1 MSLPSGTPERLS
13 LNERLQDVTHA
24 LAASTTVHGVFEILL
39 TSALETVDATTGAV
53 LLVTPEGDRLELA
66 QSRGYSPDV
75 PTIWKDG
82 PLDGSVPAGEALLDQ
97 TALFFEHQ
105 DALMLAYPDLEERV
119 GAPPPVATAVLP
131 MFESHK
137 SLGLIVLDFT
147 EPHHFTQEERF
158 FLRTL
163 STQCGIALGRARLMS
178 ELQQQVE
185 ERTQQVYR
193 EARAQEAFIAFTE
206 AVGTET
212 EVTLLAQH
220 SVAVLDQRFPGSTA
234 AYYEREAGRW
244 KLRVHSENLGE
255 SPELLEQLRAGLPLE
270 TPVFAAVLQTQAPVF
285 VNAWNPQQERVE
297 HTEMYH
303 TVATYPY
310 VRQGE
315 VQAVLG
321 IGLKDQGHW
330 TPSDRALFLAVC
342 RGLSL
347 ALDRAEQVEQVQL
360 QKAAVQN
367 RNRALEAF
375 AQLSQEFVFE
385 TERFP
390 LVRRAQDIVLTLLPP
405 GYAVYYE
412 LEGDVWRCHSQ
423 VGDLGNEAL
432 QALVNAGF
440 PKEVPTLRQPF
451 ETGQPLYQDV
461 YAQGSDTDAEVV
473 KHIQAVVSLPLQ
485 VAGTTVGIFLIAL
498 FHERAWT
505 TTDRAV
511 LETTMHSLGLALERA
526 EHARELTVQRDL
538 LEARTRLLSAANE
551 ELEAF
556 AYSVSH
562 DLRTPV
568 RHLTSFAQLL
578 RKTLGD
584 RLDEKSA
591 RYLGVM
597 DQAATRMTTLIDAI
611 LELSR
616 TSQQPLHLR
625 VVDLGAVVSGVRE
638 LFEAEALDRQVKWT
652 VGPVPLV
659 MGDVGLLR
667 QVMENLFS
675 NALKYTAPRTQ
686 AHIEVWAEEEEPHW
700 RVFVRDNGV
709 GFDAGYT
716 HKLFGVFQRLHRQ
729 EEFEGSGVGLA
740 NVRRV
745 ITRHGGTVRAEG
757 VLDQGATFSFTL
769 PKA

>member
-1 MSLPSGTPERLS
+1 MSIPSDTPVRPS

-24 LAASTTVHGVFEILL
+24 LAASTTVHDVFEVLL
-39 TSALETVDATTGAV
+39 ISALETVDATTGAV
-53 LLVTPEGDRLELA
+53 LLVNAEGDRLELA

-75 PTIWKDG
+75 PTIWRDG
-82 PLDGSVPAGEALLDQ
+82 PLDDTIPAGEALLKQ

-105 DALMLAYPDLEERV
+105 DALMLAYPNLQERV

-131 MFESHK
+131 MFENARA
-137 SLGLIVLDFT
+137 LGLIVLDFT

-178 ELQQQVE
+178 DLQRQVE
-185 ERTQQVYR
+185 QRTQQVQR

-212 EVTLLAQH
+212 EVPLLARH
-220 SVAVLDQRFPGSTA
+220 SVTVLDQRFPGSTT
-234 AYYEREAGRW
+234 AYYELDERCW
-244 KLRVHSENLGE
+244 KLRVYSENLAE
-255 SPELLEQLRAGLPLE
+255 NPELLGELRAGLPLE
-270 TPVFAAVLQTQAPVF
+270 TPVFAATLRTHAPVF
-285 VNAWNPQQERVE
+285 VNAWDAQQEQLER
-297 HTEMYH
+297 TELYH
-303 TVATYPY
+303 AVATYPFL
-310 VRQGE
+310 RQGE
-315 VQAVLG
+315 VQAVLVV
-321 IGLKDQGHW
+321 GLKDQLHW

-367 RNRALEAF
+367 HNRALEAF
-375 AQLSQEFVFE
+375 AQLSQDFVFE

-390 LVRRAQDIVLTLLPP
+390 LIRRAQEIVLTLLPP

-412 LEGDVWRCHSQ
+412 PEGDLWRCRSQ
-423 VGDLGNEAL
+423 VGELRNDDL

-440 PKEVPTLRQPF
+440 PGEVPTLRQPL
-451 ETGQPLYQDV
+451 ETGQPFYQDV

-473 KHIQAVVSLPLQ
+473 SHIQAVVSLPLY
-485 VAGTTVGIFLIAL
+485 VGRTTIGIFVIGL
-498 FHERAWT
+498 FHEHAWT
-505 TTDRAV
+505 ATDRTI
-511 LETTMHSLGLALERA
+511 LETTMHSLSLALERA
-526 EHARELTVQRDL
+526 EHARELTVQRDML
-538 LEARTRLLSAANE
+538 DARTRSLSAANE

-578 RKTLGD
+578 RKTLDD

-625 VVDLGAVVSGVRE
+625 VVDMAAVVRSAQE
-638 LFEAEALDRQVKWT
+638 LLAPEALDRQVKWT
-652 VGPVPLV
+652 VSPLPLV
-659 MGDVGLLR
+659 MGDLSLLR

-675 NALKYTAPRTQ
+675 NALKYTAPRAE
-686 AHIEVWAEEEEPHW
+686 AHVEVWAEEEGKHW
-700 RVFVRDNGV
+700 RIFVRDNGV
-709 GFDAGYT
+709 GFDASYT

-729 EEFEGSGVGLA
+729 EEFEGNGVGLA

-745 ITRHGGTVRAEG
+745 ITRHGGVVNAEG
-757 VLDQGATFSFTL
+757 KLDQGATFSFTL
-769 PKA
+769 PRP

>member
-1 MSLPSGTPERLS
+1 MSLPSDTPARFS

-39 TSALETVDATTGAV
+39 TSALDTVDATTGAV
-53 LLVTPEGDRLELA
+53 LLVNAEGDRLELA
-66 QSRGYSPDV
+66 HSRGYSPEV
-75 PTIWKDG
+75 PTIWNDG
-82 PLDGSVPAGEALLDQ
+82 PLDDSIPAGAALLKQ

-105 DALMLAYPDLEERV
+105 DALMLAYPDLQERV

-131 MFESHK
+131 MFENQRA
-137 SLGLIVLDFT
+137 LGLIVLDFT

-178 ELQQQVE
+178 DLQQQVE

-212 EVTLLAQH
+212 EVFLLAQH
-220 SVAVLDQRFPGSTA
+220 GVAVLDQRFPGSTA
-234 AYYEREAGRW
+234 AYYECEGERW
-244 KLRVHSENLGE
+244 KLRVESKNLAEN
-255 SPELLEQLRAGLPLE
+255 PELLAQLRAGLPLE
-270 TPVFAAVLQTQAPVF
+270 TPVFAATLRTQAPVF
-285 VNAWNPQQERVE
+285 VDAWDAQQEWLER
-297 HTEMYH
+297 TNQYH
-303 TVATYPY
+303 AVATYPFL
-310 VRQGE
+310 RQGE
-315 VQAVLG
+315 VQAVLVV
-321 IGLKDQGHW
+321 GLKDQHHW
-330 TPSDRALFLAVC
+330 TASDRALFLAVC

-347 ALDRAEQVEQVQL
+347 ALDRAEQVEQVQH
-360 QKAAVQN
+360 

-375 AQLSQEFVFE
+375 SQLAQDFMFE
-385 TERFP
+385 TQRVP
-390 LVRRAQDIVLTLLPP
+390 LVRRAQEIVLSLLPS

-412 LEGDVWRCHSQ
+412 PEGELWRCRSQ
-423 VGDLGNEAL
+423 VGDLGNDAL
-432 QALVNAGF
+432 QALVDAGF
-440 PKEVPTLRQPF
+440 PSEIPTLRQPF
-451 ETGQPLYQDV
+451 DTGQPLYQDV

-473 KHIQAVVSLPLQ
+473 KHIRAVVSLALQ
-485 VAGTTVGIFLIAL
+485 VSGTTVGIFVIGL

-505 TTDRAV
+505 ATDRAV

-526 EHARELTVQRDL
+526 EHARELTVQRDML
-538 LEARTRLLSAANE
+538 DARTRSLSAANE

-591 RYLGVM
+591 RYLGIM

-611 LELSR
+611 LDLSR
-616 TSQQPLHLR
+616 TSQQPLHSR
-625 VVDLGAVVSGVRE
+625 VVDMGAVVSSARE
-638 LFEAEALDRQVKWT
+638 LLEPEALDRQVTWT
-652 VGPVPLV
+652 VGPLPLV
-659 MGDVGLLR
+659 MGDLALLR

-675 NALKYTAPRTQ
+675 NALKYTAPRAEAQ
-686 AHIEVWAEEEEPHW
+686 IEVWAEEGSQDW

-709 GFDAGYT
+709 GFDSGYT

-729 EEFEGSGVGLA
+729 EEFEGNGVGLA

-745 ITRHGGTVRAEG
+745 ISRHGGTVTAEG

-769 PKA
+769 PKAQ